1 MGHQMPSRLC
11 NEVTN
16 ILPCPAAFLVAVSL
30 AFDNMGTGGS
40 FTWLTYIDIVGSE
53 CRGV

>member
-1 MGHQMPSRLC
+1 
-11 NEVTN
+11 VTN